1 MKPLFA
7 CLAMALLPLNAQA
20 STDLARQWGLE
31 ASRLSAET
39 SEILYAVDQGQTLDV
54 SDTYAVD
61 VYRFARTSS
70 DLARWIDTAHGS
82 RELSCLFRTMAE
94 QSEDQ
99 LMALESPS
107 DPYEQRES
115 LRRLAATFSD
125 AERIAIAAQRRA
137 PTRVQTDV
145 EQSITAC
152 EASRDRTTA
161 ALR

>member
-7 CLAMALLPLNAQA
+7 CLAMAVLPLSAQA

-39 SEILYAVDQGQTLDV
+39 SEMLFVVDQGQRLDV

-61 VYRFARTSS
+61 VYRFARTSA
-70 DLARWIDTAHGS
+70 DLAHWIDTASGS
-82 RELSCLFRTMAE
+82 HDLSCLFRTMAVE
-94 QSEDQ
+94 SEDQ
-99 LMALESPS
+99 LMALETPVEV
-107 DPYEQRES
+107 YQQRES
-115 LRRLAATFSD
+115 LRRLAAMFSD

-137 PTRVQTDV
+137 QSLRQTDV
-145 EQSITAC
+145 EQ
-152 EASRDRTTA
+152 ASAPCDAAVGRATA